1 MGQRVTDA
9 TVAPASRQTRQ
20 KARAQMISQLLAVL
34 FGGLVPGF
42 LLGLLA
48 FRVKSRWCPRCG
60 GSTHP
65 MPLPGHDR

>member
-1 MGQRVTDA
+1 MPTGNLGYEQPLC
-9 TVAPASRQTRQ
+9 PAQE
-20 KARAQMISQLLAVL
+20 ARLFVISEVVPIV

-60 GSTHP
+60 GYTHAVP
-65 MPLPGHDR
+65 PPPEGQR